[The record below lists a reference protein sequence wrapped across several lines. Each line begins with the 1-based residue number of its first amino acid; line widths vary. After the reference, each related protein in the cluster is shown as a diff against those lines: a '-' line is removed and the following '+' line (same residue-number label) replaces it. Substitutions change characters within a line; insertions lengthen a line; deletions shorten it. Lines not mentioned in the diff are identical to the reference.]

1 MKPQCRSCDYLE
13 VNPHSDEWFCMHD
26 DANEAQ
32 IIFYYIQQRRPVW
45 CPLTKKKYEPPKD
58 DSCEKKNI

>member
-13 VNPHSDEWFCMHD
+13 AYYDEWFCMHD

-32 IIFYYIQQRRPVW
+32 IIFYYIQQRRPAR
-45 CPLTKKKYEPPKD
+45 
-58 DSCEKKNI
+58 